1 MLLLNQRPCCSE
13 DEGMIVDRCW
23 QIESP
28 VIDAKE
34 CSKASRMVENQKQK
48 RRKQCDGYSFI
59 DNN

>member
-1 MLLLNQRPCCSE
+1 MMLLLLNQRPCCSE

-34 CSKASRMVENQKQK
+34 CSKASRMVENQK
-48 RRKQCDGYSFI
+48 
-59 DNN
+59 